1 MTIPGITVPMNKK
14 TIIPD
19 PEKHLSFSTKMVV
32 LAIELYQEE
41 APRDICHYT
50 TFAYRKLKQFVD
62 DRKDMTAQS
71 YRFFVEHAYNQFFQ
85 HEAFHQSARARTK
98 AKDLNA
104 RDFHTSTKLSG
115 YVWVASSE
123 KLAHVPKD
131 QADDVNMEGPEE
143 DDEAQFLPSL
153 HVVVRPQEKD
163 KADEGVGSLQK
174 EETPQ
179 HGASSDDDDVVSID
193 LAQINRPEDRYG
205 CFIVRQ
211 LKREHQSMLRDL
223 CINSQVVLQGD
234 DLEGGPPLRRETVGY
249 FSLLFFMEFVAD
261 TSLTS
266 FLEDYASSTQAQI
279 QYDTYHEF
287 HLEVKRVFEAN
298 KQITVDNFENVEE
311 PDLNDDDPNIP
322 LQRREDQ
329 GRGDPEFKGK
339 LENLSKV
346 DKHLILET
354 EDDAL
359 VECTIQWLSMY
370 NKTVQQKMMERV
382 VKPETKDEEEEV
394 EVEAEQQEPQEPT
407 VPAPTS
413 SEMECQTDESFLM
426 DSKAGSSLKKEAPV
440 PPEGSS
446 QKEESGE
453 TKAEEKKDIQKD
465 DTAPKQE
472 PAKRLYYDADITG
485 NEDDLVFRKLADCF
499 KWAGF

>member
-1 MTIPGITVPMNKK
+1 MICSRDEDGHIQRNSSGEKVVVLREWAFLLGPQRVALRRQSIGRADWEKLPWTGHLCCLFTRAWEIGRRRSYYKKEGTVNLVRGILDECRYYHTDWLRGAGEPLGWDERFDINRDQWPEQLLLYERDLMIQEDMEWMVEAVDVFYTKHLDKLIRENDRMWGDFCKKKHDHAGNEIGLELNTFGYDMTIPGITVPMNKK

-19 PEKHLSFSTKMVV
+19 PEKHFSFSTKMMV
-32 LAIELYQEE
+32 LAIELCQEE
-41 APRDICHYT
+41 APRDFCHYT
-50 TFAYRKLKQFVD
+50 TFAYRKLKQLVD

-104 RDFHTSTKLSG
+104 GDFHTSTKPSG

-143 DDEAQFLPSL
+143 DGEAQFLPSL

-163 KADEGVGSLQK
+163 KADEGVGSLQT

-234 DLEGGPPLRRETVGY
+234 DLEGGPPLCRETVGY
-249 FSLLFFMEFVAD
+249 FSLM
-261 TSLTS
+261 
-266 FLEDYASSTQAQI
+266 FLW
-279 QYDTYHEF
+279 
-287 HLEVKRVFEAN
+287 
-298 KQITVDNFENVEE
+298 
-311 PDLNDDDPNIP
+311 
-322 LQRREDQ
+322 
-329 GRGDPEFKGK
+329 
-339 LENLSKV
+339 NL
-346 DKHLILET
+346 
-354 EDDAL
+354 
-359 VECTIQWLSMY
+359 
-370 NKTVQQKMMERV
+370 
-382 VKPETKDEEEEV
+382 
-394 EVEAEQQEPQEPT
+394 
-407 VPAPTS
+407 
-413 SEMECQTDESFLM
+413 
-426 DSKAGSSLKKEAPV
+426 
-440 PPEGSS
+440 
-446 QKEESGE
+446 
-453 TKAEEKKDIQKD
+453 
-465 DTAPKQE
+465 
-472 PAKRLYYDADITG
+472 
-485 NEDDLVFRKLADCF
+485 
-499 KWAGF
+499 